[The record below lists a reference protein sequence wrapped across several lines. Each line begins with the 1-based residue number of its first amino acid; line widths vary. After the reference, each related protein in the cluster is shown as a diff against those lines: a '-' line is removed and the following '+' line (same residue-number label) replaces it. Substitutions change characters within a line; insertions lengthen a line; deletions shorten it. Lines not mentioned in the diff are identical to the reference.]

1 MSATNQQNLIDNFL
15 GFWGEGANNIDVYIY
30 IYIYIYEKLFVK
42 DVELTKIISTNQNCH
57 A

>member
-15 GFWGEGANNIDVYIY
+15 GFWGEGANN

-57 A
+57 AELIF